1 MPRRAA
7 RRTGLRPVRLRRPPG
22 PWSVAAAAV
31 AVTVTGVL
39 PVYLVSILVVQV
51 GGELGFGAGRLGA
64 LVGGFFGCSAL
75 AALASGQVGRGAG
88 STVVVRTAALLSTAC
103 LVGVGLAA
111 RDTTVLA
118 LVLLVAG
125 VANGIGQPASNALI
139 AAVVPSGRQGLAFGA
154 KQAAI
159 PVSTL
164 LGGLAVPLLALP
176 FGWRSVFL
184 VAGALGLLSAAA
196 VPTAPDARLA
206 AGPAP
211 SAAAGPFRLA
221 PLLVLST
228 GLLFA
233 AGTGNALGTFFVA
246 AAVAAGEQAGTA
258 GLLAAVAGS
267 TGAVT
272 RVVLGLLADRYAGR
286 WLLVVAVLVAV
297 GGAGHAMLATG
308 DRALLA
314 VGVVIG
320 YCAGWAWAGLTM
332 YAVVRMHP
340 DSAARAT
347 GVTQTGLALGAAL
360 GPTAF
365 GAVVDHTSYATAW
378 LATTVCS
385 LLAGATIALGR
396 SMLLRD
402 RPALALAHAHRS
414 RRHASRSPG
423 P

>member
-1 MPRRAA
+1 MA
-7 RRTGLRPVRLRRPPG
+7 
-22 PWSVAAAAV
+22 
-31 AVTVTGVL
+31 
-39 PVYLVSILVVQV
+39 
-51 GGELGFGAGRLGA
+51 
-64 LVGGFFGCSAL
+64 
-75 AALASGQVGRGAG
+75 
-88 STVVVRTAALLSTAC
+88 
-103 LVGVGLAA
+103 
-111 RDTTVLA
+111 
-118 LVLLVAG
+118 
-125 VANGIGQPASNALI
+125 
-139 AAVVPSGRQGLAFGA
+139 
-154 KQAAI
+154 
-159 PVSTL
+159 
-164 LGGLAVPLLALP
+164 
-176 FGWRSVFL
+176 
-184 VAGALGLLSAAA
+184 
-196 VPTAPDARLA
+196 
-206 AGPAP
+206 
-211 SAAAGPFRLA
+211 
-221 PLLVLST
+221 
-228 GLLFA
+228 
-233 AGTGNALGTFFVA
+233 
-246 AAVAAGEQAGTA
+246 
-258 GLLAAVAGS
+258 
-267 TGAVT
+267 
-272 RVVLGLLADRYAGR
+272 LGLLADRYAGR